1 MRRVM
6 TSTFKALLASSTVEH
21 HDHHFSPPLLIR
33 HWRES
38 VPYQEI
44 WQQMRALTHARDAQ
58 SLDEFWFL
66 EHSPV
71 FTLGQAGR
79 IEHVLA
85 AGDIPVLHCDRGGQV
100 TYHGPGQQIVYVLL
114 NLHRLGFGI
123 RSLVQRLEQ
132 AVIDVLAL
140 YQVAACV
147 KPDAPGVYVGD
158 AKIASLGLRIHRGFT
173 YHGLAF
179 NVDMDLKP
187 FAHINPCG
195 YPGLKVTQLR
205 ECAGP
210 IVGAKVRA
218 QLAVSLRRNLG
229 YEELATA

>member
-1 MRRVM
+1 MRRAM
-6 TSTFKALLASSTVEH
+6 TSAFKAPTPFATAEH
-21 HDHHFSPPLLIR
+21 DEGHFSPPLLMR
-33 HWRES
+33 HWHGS

-58 SLDEFWFL
+58 SPDEFWFL

-79 IEHVLA
+79 VEHVLA
-85 AGDIPVLHCDRGGQV
+85 ADDIPVLHCDRGGQV
-100 TYHGPGQQIVYVLL
+100 TYHGPGQQIIYVLL

-147 KPDAPGVYVGD
+147 KPSAPGVYVGD
-158 AKIASLGLRIHRGFT
+158 AKIASLGLRVHRGFT

-187 FAHINPCG
+187 FARINPCG

-205 ECAGP
+205 EYAGP
-210 IVGAKVRA
+210 IDTAKVRA
-218 QLAVSLRRNLG
+218 QIAVSLRRKLG
-229 YEELATA
+229 YEELAVE